1 MGDASICAKHSIC
14 SAEREGICII
24 SKFLWGSAG
33 YLSTL
38 FHKETGKTVTEYV
51 TDVRMDT
58 AANLLRHTQLQV
70 QTVAQHCGIGDVN
83 YFSKVFKRHFG
94 LTPRQFRE
102 EHFAQRMG
110 KK

>member
-1 MGDASICAKHSIC
+1 
-14 SAEREGICII
+14 
-24 SKFLWGSAG
+24 
-33 YLSTL
+33 
-38 FHKETGKTVTEYV
+38 
-51 TDVRMDT
+51 MDT

-102 EHFAQRMG
+102 EHLAQRMG

>member
-1 MGDASICAKHSIC
+1 MSTTMAK
-14 SAEREGICII
+14 
-24 SKFLWGSAG
+24 
-33 YLSTL
+33 
-38 FHKETGKTVTEYV
+38 KETVQRKWYVLDAAGKPLGRTAV
-51 TDVRMDT
+51 T

-102 EHFAQRMG
+102 EHLAQRMG